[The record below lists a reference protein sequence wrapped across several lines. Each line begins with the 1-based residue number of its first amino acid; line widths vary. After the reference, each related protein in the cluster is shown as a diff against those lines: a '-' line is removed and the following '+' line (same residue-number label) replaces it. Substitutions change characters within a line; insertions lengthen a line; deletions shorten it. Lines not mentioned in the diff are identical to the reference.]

1 MYSRGE
7 RGRRA
12 AGSSVPGCGRAS
24 AGAGTDPEW
33 CAMGAESEVG
43 PGGCSPR
50 QSEEQGAPFPGG
62 IKTPQPQHHCAQ
74 HRAAEADGGGCVPI
88 LPAAFSQA
96 ETPAEETQ
104 EAGPAWCRKASRTPF
119 ASGQCQQ
126 PDHHQ
131 TQTAELEPAL
141 LESLHRT
148 CQGVCAT
155 REGDGPRGADGHA
168 WPRPLPLPLQ
178 TQIPTPPT
186 TQTRPAGSRGGG
198 VRGAR
203 SGSFSKQIG
212 NNSS

>member
-104 EAGPAWCRKASRTPF
+104 GGRPSLVQTSLPYTLRLRPVSAARPPSNPNGGARAGPPRISASNVPGSVCHARGWRAPRSRWPCLTPPSSSTPTDTDPDSAHHTDTPCRKQKGRSQR
-119 ASGQCQQ
+119 SSIR
-126 PDHHQ
+126 
-131 TQTAELEPAL
+131 EL
-141 LESLHRT
+141 
-148 CQGVCAT
+148 Q
-155 REGDGPRGADGHA
+155 
-168 WPRPLPLPLQ
+168 
-178 TQIPTPPT
+178 
-186 TQTRPAGSRGGG
+186 
-198 VRGAR
+198 
-203 SGSFSKQIG
+203 
-212 NNSS
+212 